1 MAITITTG
9 LASDVAAFA
18 PCVIYGSSTR
28 APILS
33 TGVLES
39 AAITAYGSGSGGRL
53 AMSVAVGSG
62 TSIEAG
68 DTVIITGAEGVHEQ
82 YNGRHKVYTVTATT
96 LTVEALY
103 NGTDAGDA
111 YGTMTRTNDSMR
123 VRADV
128 YNGSTLIG
136 SLYAQ
141 PVLRNWEIDVSG
153 LFQTQLSSIFS
164 LTAGDRPTTGAAF
177 AFTVELFEQWQT
189 VDFSIIEVET
199 VAAAQT
205 GVAHRSADI
214 TGQITGTTLP
224 SIAYR
229 AKDKILHHFL
239 CSETSN
245 VSVIFIP
252 YVGSTAGTATTVA
265 TTITNKHGLAVYAI
279 PATATMV
286 RIRTVWFDGSIN
298 EDIKDDQYIKV
309 PAQTC
314 YKRLYYTNA
323 KGGFE
328 CVECPDW
335 EDFTKT
341 EKVDRYT
348 VEAWTERR
356 LTTVLEHKSTAAYL
370 QDLPAAVEVYDENG
384 TEVEMLSN
392 DIQYY
397 GENLQQE
404 VTVKY
409 ERYIVK

>member
-1 MAITITTG
+1 MALTVTTG

-18 PCVIYGSSTR
+18 PCIIAGASDYAPVI
-28 APILS
+28 S

-39 AAITAYGSGSGGRL
+39 AAITAYNSGSGGRL
-53 AMSVAVGSG
+53 AISVAIGTG
-62 TSIEAG
+62 TSIKAL
-68 DTVIITGAEGVHEQ
+68 DTIVITGATGDREQ
-82 YNGRHKVYTVTATT
+82 YNGRHKVYSNTATSV
-96 LTVEALY
+96 TVETLY
-103 NGTDAGDA
+103 VSSANGAF
-111 YGTMTRTNDSMR
+111 GTMTRTNDSMR

-153 LFQTQLSSIFS
+153 LLQTQFSSIFS

-224 SIAYR
+224 SVAYR

-252 YVGSTAGTATTVA
+252 YIGSTAGTATTVA
-265 TTITNKHGLAVYAI
+265 TTITNKHGMAVYAI

-384 TEVEMLSN
+384 TEVEMLS
-392 DIQYY
+392 DEIQYY
-397 GENLQQE
+397 GENVQQE